1 MTDNYPIVMWQAH
14 VSDNAG
20 HSKDFSTMV
29 QLEKDD
35 FKELTTNGPEVKK
48 VMNIICFQGQ
58 EKVFSSGIDWRC
70 VECGVVACKA
80 VMSPALFQEDS
91 PPRVVE
97 LSFLPI
103 CEKVSCGKKA
113 YEQSQEALQDFYAQ
127 KKQSLHRRSISL
139 GQSFRPVF

>member
-1 MTDNYPIVMWQAH
+1 MTDNYPIVMWQAL
-14 VSDNAG
+14 VSDNVG

-35 FKELTTNGPEVKK
+35 YKELMTNGPEVKK

-70 VECGVVACKA
+70 VECGIVACKA

-127 KKQSLHRRSISL
+127 KKQSLHRRQISL
-139 GQSFRPVF
+139 GQSFQPP